1 MTPSPRKY
9 ELPPNPSRADIRVA
23 SFVGVHYTCKKVQFQ
38 KSSMLA
44 PRLICWHPALFV
56 GTLPYLLYAWS
67 AVNRE
72 TLVAGTH
79 THQLSL

>member
-38 KSSMLA
+38 KRSMLA
-44 PRLICWHPALFV
+44 PRLIV